1 VDRSP
6 ALHPRDM
13 LGVAEVVAVLR
24 LLQPP
29 PLAIGL
35 AGLSTAGLPA
45 VPLAG
50 GIFGIGGE

>member
-6 ALHPRDM
+6 ALHPLHM

-50 GIFGIGGE
+50 GIFGVGGE